1 MQVRAL
7 KAIMLSL
14 SLLTLGTASGGAQA
28 PSPPRAEAR
37 SPLSEIAA
45 GISKWFTRV
54 TGTEPKRNRE
64 GSFPPLPRP
73 RPADFTSAPVAP
85 NMRPSKSAAATSP
98 SNGQPPKPS
107 ELTTATVAPNNKPSV
122 LTAAPA
128 SSKKKPP
135 PVLIND

>member
-73 RPADFTSAPVAP
+73 RPDFTSAPVAP